1 MFCKS
6 GNLARNRFSRA
17 EVAIVA
23 FVTNV
28 KGGAGRRRRVE
39 AEGRMRRR
47 AQLAASDW
55 KKGTRLDIAAI
66 EQAYRRYARFNF
78 YYVCFGA
85 VFQPGRRAIV
95 DRMECAP
102 GERILEVGVGTGLS
116 LPLYPQDVSVVG
128 IDISR
133 DMLDQARDRLTRS
146 RRENA
151 AQLMVM
157 DAENMAFEDDSFD
170 KVVAMYV
177 ASVVPN
183 PARLVDEMRRVCKP
197 DGQIFIVNHFHSR
210 NPILRRVERLL
221 APLSKQLGFRPD
233 FSLDRFLGQTGLDAM
248 NICPVNLFDFST
260 MVEARNNKQGVAEI
274 PEPAFAPS

>member
-1 MFCKS
+1 
-6 GNLARNRFSRA
+6 
-17 EVAIVA
+17 
-23 FVTNV
+23 
-28 KGGAGRRRRVE
+28 
-39 AEGRMRRR
+39 MRTS
-47 AQLAASDW
+47 AQLAASGW

-95 DRMECAP
+95 DRMECSP

-116 LPLYPQDVSVVG
+116 LPLYPQNVRVVG

-133 DMLDQARDRLTRS
+133 DMLDQARDRLTRGGRQS
-146 RRENA
+146 A
-151 AQLMVM
+151 AELMVM
-157 DAENMAFEDDSFD
+157 DAENMAFEDNSFD

-177 ASVVPN
+177 ASVVPD

-197 DGQIFIVNHFHSR
+197 GGQIFIVNHFHSR
-210 NPILRRVERLL
+210 NPLLRRVERLL

-260 MVEARNNKQGVAEI
+260 MVEARNNKQDAAKI
-274 PEPAFAPS
+274 PAPALLPS